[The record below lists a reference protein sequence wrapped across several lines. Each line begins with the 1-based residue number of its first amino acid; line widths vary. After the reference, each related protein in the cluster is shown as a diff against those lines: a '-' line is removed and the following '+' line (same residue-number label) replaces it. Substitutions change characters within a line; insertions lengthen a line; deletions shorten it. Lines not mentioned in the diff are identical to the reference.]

1 MWMEQWRAA
10 AHALAQV
17 RREELAAMRE
27 EDSAAAACAIMEFA
41 CPEQRGEREEDAT
54 SGLVIQQAIFARA
67 GRR

>member
-1 MWMEQWRAA
+1 
-10 AHALAQV
+10 
-17 RREELAAMRE
+17 MRE